1 MSTTR
6 PLRSV
11 RLRASAAAGGLAA
24 AALALSGCTGGQG
37 GSAEPDPELSPAPAS
52 SPVSSPASSPRESPA
67 SDRAQYLPG
76 ESVTKAPDIPGS
88 RIVAKVANAHGN
100 AEIDVPGGI
109 GPGTSWIAVNC
120 RGRGTLNV
128 SVEPTGLSFPLT
140 CAAGKV
146 SGILDRLDLRHGHDD
161 GHDHATVT
169 VTAPS
174 GIRWALAVGH

>member
-24 AALALSGCTGGQG
+24 ALALTGCTGGQD
-37 GSAEPDPELSPAPAS
+37 GSAEPDPELSPPPAS
-52 SPVSSPASSPRESPA
+52 SPASSPSSSPRESPA
-67 SDRAQYLPG
+67 SDPVQYLPG

-88 RIVAKVANAHGN
+88 RVVSKVANAHGN

-109 GPGTSWIAVNC
+109 GPGTLWIAVNC
-120 RGRGTLNV
+120 QGKGTLNV
-128 SVEPTGLSFPLT
+128 SAEPTGLSFPVA

-146 SGILDRLDLRHGHDD
+146 SGTLNRMDLEHGHS
-161 GHDHATVT
+161 HDHGTVT

-174 GIRWALAVGH
+174 GVRWALAVGH